1 MCKSIWDNNVSGN
14 YINFPID
21 LNEGLASQLYK
32 SARDAGAPPEVIAA
46 AILSSHVEN
55 GSLDVSD
62 LRDS

>member
-14 YINFPID
+14 YKNFPVD

-32 SARDAGAPPEVIAA
+32 SARDARAPPEVIAA

-55 GSLDVSD
+55 GSFDVSD